1 MHTGHIVVLT
11 TFDKR
16 EDAERVARILVERR
30 LAACVQMIAP
40 MTSVYRWK
48 GTVETATETL
58 CLIKTRRDLFPQ
70 IERAMAELHPYEVP
84 EVVALPIVG
93 GAEPYLEWV
102 AQSVIA
108 S

>member
-1 MHTGHIVVLT
+1 MHTGHIVALT

-30 LAACVQMIAP
+30 LAACVQMVAP

-84 EVVALPIVG
+84 ELVALPVEMG
-93 GAEPYLEWV
+93 GAPYLKWIDAET
-102 AQSVIA
+102 AK
-108 S
+108 